1 MTDRLEAARAEMHD
15 LLAERAF
22 TFGDFVLSSGRRS
35 DFYFNG
41 KQVTLEGRGLY
52 LASLLILERC
62 RELRVDA
69 IGGLTLG
76 ADPIAAG
83 VAALSGEREPLRAF
97 IVRKEVKD
105 HGTARLIEGP
115 PLHDGDRVMVVDDV
129 ITTGG
134 SSCRPST
141 LCAGC
146 PSRSSRRSPSSTA
159 KRVAAPTSRRAASTS
174 TRSSCAASSRHR
186 RTRRPRRCRC
196 STAAQQPSRT
206 GSPWGRRAT
215 AC

>member
-1 MTDRLEAARAEMHD
+1 MTNDLDAARSELHA

-22 TFGDFVLSSGRRS
+22 TFGDFVLTSGRRS

-83 VAALSGEREPLRAF
+83 VAALSGQHEPLRAF
-97 IVRKEVKD
+97 IVRKEAKG
-105 HGTARLIEGP
+105 HGTGSLIEGP
-115 PLHDGDRVMVVDDV
+115 PLRAGDRVMVVDDV

-134 SSCRPST
+134 SLLKAADALRDEPVEIVEALAVVDREEGGRANIEARGLRVHS
-141 LCAGC
+141 LFV
-146 PSRSSRRSPSSTA
+146 RSEFS
-159 KRVAAPTSRRAASTS
+159 APARA
-174 TRSSCAASSRHR
+174 
-186 RTRRPRRCRC
+186 
-196 STAAQQPSRT
+196 
-206 GSPWGRRAT
+206 
-215 AC
+215 

>member
-1 MTDRLEAARAEMHD
+1 MSNELDVARRELHA

-22 TFGDFVLSSGRRS
+22 TFGDFVLTSGRRS

-62 RELRVDA
+62 RELRIDA

-83 VAALSGEREPLRAF
+83 VAALSGQRAPLRAF
-97 IVRKEVKD
+97 IVRKEAKE

-115 PLHDGDRVMVVDDV
+115 PLQEGDRVMVVDDV

-134 SSCRPST
+134 SLLQAADALHDQPVEIVEALAVVDREEGGRANIEARGLRVHS
-141 LCAGC
+141 LFV
-146 PSRSSRRSPSSTA
+146 RSEFS
-159 KRVAAPTSRRAASTS
+159 APAHA
-174 TRSSCAASSRHR
+174 
-186 RTRRPRRCRC
+186 
-196 STAAQQPSRT
+196 
-206 GSPWGRRAT
+206 
-215 AC
+215 